1 MTKTNQKRC
10 YQSST
15 NSRQPK
21 CKFGQQTL
29 CSSCCE
35 AMVRYN
41 QYKLV
46 KKLQTRDRN
55 RESAQL
61 SKFRR
66 EEKFSDSL
74 AENIALTD
82 DLQHL
87 TNVLADIKK
96 NNDTI
101 ALAIAALSQQKN
113 ALSTS

>member
-1 MTKTNQKRC
+1 M
-10 YQSST
+10 
-15 NSRQPK
+15 
-21 CKFGQQTL
+21 
-29 CSSCCE
+29 
-35 AMVRYN
+35 RYN
-41 QYKLV
+41 QYKLD
-46 KKLQTRDRN
+46 KKLQTRERN
-55 RESAQL
+55 RESARL

-96 NNDTI
+96 NNNTI